1 MIQTS
6 YTNNNS
12 VNFRVLNDDQIEE
25 IKRAVFYLME
35 KVGFKILHEEARKML
50 RQAGAIVV
58 DEIVKIPEYVTRKC
72 LETAPKGFSIYDRE
86 GRLALEVEGRKSYYG
101 TSTGSPK
108 TMDAL
113 TGEIRPTQIKDI
125 AIAAR
130 IADALPNIDWVMP
143 MGSAQD
149 VTPVAAELH
158 EFEALVSN
166 TTKPVV
172 FLSYSSRG
180 FELVYEMA
188 AEVAGGLE
196 NLQEHPFIMAYPEP
210 ISPFIFPADVVDR
223 IFIAA
228 DLFMPQIPGP
238 APLVGITSPVTLA
251 GTVAQLTAESLM
263 CLVLAQIKKPGC
275 PCALS
280 GNVGI
285 PDMASGISCEGCPE
299 TSLGLAVQ
307 AEVARS
313 FGLPTWG
320 LAGATDA
327 KVVDA
332 QAGAESAF
340 SILAQG
346 LAGLNL
352 IHDVGYMDM
361 AMVCS
366 TAQLVLGNDIIGMVK
381 RFVRGI
387 EVNRET
393 IAREVIAAVGPGGNF
408 LQQEHTLKNF
418 RQELWRPTVFT
429 RQPYDIWLKKGS
441 KDTNLNI
448 GERIKGIIDNHK
460 VPHLPD
466 KIISSL
472 EAIRKNGEKELTAH
486 I

>member
-6 YTNNNS
+6 YTGNNS
-12 VNFRVLNDDQIEE
+12 VNFRVLGEDQIEE
-25 IKRAVFYLME
+25 IKRAVFFLME
-35 KVGFKILHEEARKML
+35 KVGFRVLHKQARKML
-50 RQAGAIVV
+50 RQAGGLVV
-58 DEIVKIPEYVTRKC
+58 DETVKIPEYIARKC
-72 LETAPKGFSIYDRE
+72 LETAPKGFSIYNRN
-86 GRLALEVEGRKSYYG
+86 GQLALEVEGRKSYYG
-101 TSTGSPK
+101 TSTGSPN

-113 TGEIRPTQIKDI
+113 TGEIRPTRVQDI
-125 AIAAR
+125 AVAAR

-149 VTPVAAELH
+149 VTPMAAELY
-158 EFEALVSN
+158 EFEAVVSN
-166 TTKPVV
+166 TTKPLV
-172 FLSYSSRG
+172 FLSYSPRG
-180 FELVYEMA
+180 SELVYEMA
-188 AEVAGGLE
+188 AEVVGGLE
-196 NLQEHPFIMAYPEP
+196 NLQERPFLMAYPEP
-210 ISPFIFPADVVDR
+210 ISPFVFPADVVDR

-251 GTVAQLTAESLM
+251 GTIAQLTAESLM
-263 CLVLAQIKKPGC
+263 CLVLAQLRKPGC

-285 PDMASGISCEGCPE
+285 PDMATGVSCEGCPE
-299 TSLGLAVQ
+299 TSLGLAAQ

-366 TAQLVLGNDIIGMVK
+366 PAQLVLGNDIIGMVK
-381 RFVRGI
+381 RFIRGVD
-387 EVNRET
+387 VNKDT
-393 IAREVIAAVGPGGNF
+393 IAREVIEVVGPGGNY

-418 RQELWRPTVFT
+418 KHELWRPTIFT
-429 RQPYDIWLKKGS
+429 RQPYDTWQKKGS
-441 KDTNLNI
+441 KDTNSKI
-448 GERIKGIIDNHK
+448 AERVKEIIDNHK
-460 VPHLPD
+460 VPPLSD
-466 KIISSL
+466 TILSSL
-472 EAIRKNGEKELTAH
+472 ESIRAKGEKELVTQ
-486 I
+486 